1 MTPRRPRSIE
11 VAGVSHGA
19 APIPMGARV
28 GNTLYSSG
36 IPGIDPASGKLP
48 ADAASQ
54 ARFAF
59 AHMRS
64 LLAGGGAT
72 LEDVVRMTVYLKDNG
87 AREHV
92 NAEWLKC
99 FPDPHDRP
107 ARHTLMYD
115 LQHGM
120 LLQLEI
126 VAVVQDGEPR

>member
-1 MTPRRPRSIE
+1 MNIPRRRSIE
-11 VAGVSHGA
+11 VTGVSHGA

-36 IPGIDPASGKLP
+36 IPGIDPATGKLP
-48 ADAASQ
+48 TDAASQ

-59 AHMRS
+59 DHVRS
-64 LLAGGGAT
+64 LLAGGGAS
-72 LEDVVRMTVYLKDNG
+72 LNDVVRMTVYLKDNA
-87 AREHV
+87 AREHI

-115 LQHGM
+115 LQGGM
-120 LLQLEI
+120 LLQLEVIAI
-126 VAVVQDGEPR
+126 VNPL

>member
-1 MTPRRPRSIE
+1 MSTRRPRSIE

-19 APIPMGARV
+19 APIPMGACV

-36 IPGIDPASGKLP
+36 IPGIDPASGKLA

-59 AHMRS
+59 EHLRS

-72 LEDVVRMTVYLKDNG
+72 LDDVVRMTVYLKDNS

-120 LLQLEI
+120 LLQLEV
-126 VAVVQDGEPR
+126 VAVIPDEGA